1 MSPAGPPPGPLLV
14 DSHVTRTRH
23 AGLRAVTT
31 CHYFSASSR
40 WAPGT
45 PGFDQSRIAASA
57 PRDPDHDLETA
68 KHIAALAPPLLLYPQ
83 RTVSPLL
90 PKNTASRLPLHSVLL
105 ATPKNCEQRPIQ
117 AHSSSPMNSQWSTRP
132 ACSLQRSS
140 YDSMILH
147 EQPFNLSNISMPNLY

>member
-23 AGLRAVTT
+23 AGLRTVTT

-68 KHIAALAPPLLLYPQ
+68 ICELYVRTHLVSRSLDAPVQ
-83 RTVSPLL
+83 REGVVARGYCD
-90 PKNTASRLPLHSVLL
+90 KR
-105 ATPKNCEQRPIQ
+105 TP
-117 AHSSSPMNSQWSTRP
+117 
-132 ACSLQRSS
+132 
-140 YDSMILH
+140 
-147 EQPFNLSNISMPNLY
+147 